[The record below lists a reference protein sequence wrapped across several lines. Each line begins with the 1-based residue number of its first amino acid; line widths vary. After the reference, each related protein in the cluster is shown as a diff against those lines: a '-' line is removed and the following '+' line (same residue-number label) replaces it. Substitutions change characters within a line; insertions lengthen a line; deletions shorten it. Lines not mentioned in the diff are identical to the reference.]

1 MFLGVFCDFRDDLKR
16 SERGYWRR
24 ERDSNPRRAFD
35 PYALSRGAPSTARPS
50 LRSLKV
56 FVLQLVGSSETP
68 AARVRGGHDTQGPRA
83 RQSALQA
90 VRRARTNSC
99 TEASA
104 ASSASGL
111 LPPAG
116 AKSARP
122 PPRPPT
128 RAATAPASSPALI
141 REV

>member
-1 MFLGVFCDFRDDLKR
+1 VFM
-16 SERGYWRR
+16 
-24 ERDSNPRRAFD
+24 
-35 PYALSRGAPSTARPS
+35 
-50 LRSLKV
+50 
-56 FVLQLVGSSETP
+56 LQLVGSSQIPT
-68 AARVRGGHDTQGPRA
+68 ARLRGGHDTEAPRA

-90 VRRARTNSC
+90 VSRARTNSC

-111 LPPAG
+111 LPPAW